1 MKGYCDNKT
10 GIVDYSKSNHGS
22 RKLGEF
28 LDAVGPKNISDFVE
42 EVIKMRNAPLFN
54 RQSRRHDDQ

>member
-1 MKGYCDNKT
+1 VGLFQGYCDNKT

-42 EVIKMRNAPLFN
+42 EVIKM
-54 RQSRRHDDQ
+54 